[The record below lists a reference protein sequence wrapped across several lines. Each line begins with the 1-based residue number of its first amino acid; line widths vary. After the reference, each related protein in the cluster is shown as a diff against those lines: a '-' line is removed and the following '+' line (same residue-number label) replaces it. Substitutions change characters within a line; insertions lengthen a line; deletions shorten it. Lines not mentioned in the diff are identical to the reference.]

1 MEVSHTPLMQTDMMT
16 KLKANNVIILDN
28 FVSLVLNFI
37 DLLKWRSFDM
47 LYGLWSCKVQCTFCI
62 SFWTLGTRRKIKARM
77 YSCFNRLFLFCTE
90 TKYFCNVA
98 RCAKK
103 KKQANFKDYNSPFQ
117 SHLTW
122 AMKMI
127 FHILHFIVFMQL
139 LNIHKLSS
147 HFLLLRH

>member
-90 TKYFCNVA
+90 TKYFCNEA

-103 KKQANFKDYNSPFQ
+103 KNRPTSKTTIPLFKVIWRGLWKWFSTSYISLFLCNFWTYINCPPTFYY
-117 SHLTW
+117 
-122 AMKMI
+122 
-127 FHILHFIVFMQL
+127 
-139 LNIHKLSS
+139 
-147 HFLLLRH
+147 

>member
-90 TKYFCNVA
+90 TKYFCNEA

-103 KKQANFKDYNSPFQ
+103 KNRPTSKTTIALFKVIWRGLWIWFSISYISLF
-117 SHLTW
+117 
-122 AMKMI
+122 
-127 FHILHFIVFMQL
+127 FMQL